1 MISPTV
7 ELPALDGREP
17 LGFLAALGLLQILTN
32 ECHLAAQL
40 AFSATTG
47 CARLSSPLQNSSS
60 IADAVTGIINHI
72 PAGAVLPG
80 GDPRFPPPS
89 ASGKDPL
96 RQERPNFS
104 ALGVQARARD
114 SRTADLWLPALVTDL
129 ALDNQGRC
137 AITPLSAPSGQQKL
151 RTFFEKPLQ
160 EVQRNP
166 AYIHQALTSWQRVEG
181 CTGEYLDHRV
191 LHSNADDVR
200 GRAGQETG
208 VPGATW
214 LAIMALPLLRLTG
227 NAGHRAATLWH
238 RTGNRSLMLWPL
250 WEALLDTSAVQV
262 LLSHPALK
270 PADDQ
275 PTVSTRYWQP
285 LGIFNVYAA
294 ERQRITGRTFEG
306 VLAPIH
312 VSKTTSTPHRH

>member
-1 MISPTV
+1 MTSHTV

-17 LGFLAALGLLQILTN
+17 LGFLAALGLLQILTS
-32 ECHLAAQL
+32 ECRLPARL
-40 AFSATTG
+40 AFSDATG
-47 CARLSSPLQNSSS
+47 CAQLTSPLQGTSS
-60 IADAVTGIINHI
+60 IAETVTGIIENI

-80 GDPRFPPPS
+80 AGPGFPPPS

-96 RQERPNFS
+96 RQERPDFRTMAS
-104 ALGVQARARD
+104 QARARD
-114 SRTADLWLPALVTDL
+114 PRTAALWLPALVTDL
-129 ALDNQGRC
+129 ALDNTGRC
-137 AITPLSAPSGQQKL
+137 AITPLNAPSGQQKL

-166 AYIHQALTSWQRVEG
+166 AYLHQALTRWHRVEG

-191 LHSNADDVR
+191 LRSNADDVR
-200 GRAGQETG
+200 GRPGRETG

-227 NAGHRAATLWH
+227 SNGHRAATLWH
-238 RTGNRSLMLWPL
+238 RTGNRRLMLWPL
-250 WEALLDTSAVQV
+250 WETPLDTSAVQA

-270 PADDQ
+270 PADDK
-275 PTVSTRYWQP
+275 PTVSTRHWQP
-285 LGIFNVYAA
+285 LGIFNVYGA

-306 VLAPIH
+306 VLAPIP
-312 VSKTTSTPHRH
+312 VTKTSPAPHGQ